1 MAFPGA
7 EKLLDFA
14 VPFDV
19 PMLDQ
24 IIAAFYTPG
33 ADPTMVRARSLSPT
47 RARTLPGDR
56 FAGPSSRRPTT
67 ELLPRPDPE
76 ETRDAFAKPVVET
89 CRSRLAVRDFSDR
102 KLETPFLTLFSF
114 FLLPFAALRG

>member
-76 ETRDAFAKPVVET
+76 ETRDAFAKPWKP
-89 CRSRLAVRDFSDR
+89 ADR
-102 KLETPFLTLFSF
+102 ASPCATSVTENGKRRF
-114 FLLPFAALRG
+114 

>member
-76 ETRDAFAKPVVET
+76 ETRDAFAK
-89 CRSRLAVRDFSDR
+89 
-102 KLETPFLTLFSF
+102 
-114 FLLPFAALRG
+114 RGNLQIAPRRAQLQ

>member
-56 FAGPSSRRPTT
+56 FAGPSSRHPRRSSFHAQILRRPAT
-67 ELLPRPDPE
+67 LS
-76 ETRDAFAKPVVET
+76 
-89 CRSRLAVRDFSDR
+89 RSRGNLQIAPRR
-102 KLETPFLTLFSF
+102 ARLQ
-114 FLLPFAALRG
+114 

>member
-19 PMLDQ
+19 PLLDQ
-24 IIAAFYTPG
+24 IISAFYTPG
-33 ADPTMVRARSLSPT
+33 ADPTMVRSRSLSLT
-47 RARTLPGDR
+47 YARMLPAVR

-67 ELLPRPDPE
+67 GSFHAQILDIRCAFREAGGNPRI
-76 ETRDAFAKPVVET
+76 V
-89 CRSRLAVRDFSDR
+89 VRDFSDR
-102 KLETPFLTLFSF
+102 KRETRIFLTLL
-114 FLLPFAALRG
+114 FLSSCTAL

>member
-24 IIAAFYTPG
+24 IISAFYTPG
-33 ADPTMVRARSLSPT
+33 ADPTMVRARSLSPM

-56 FAGPSSRRPTT
+56 FAGPSSRHPRRSSFHAQIRGDPRRFREAWKPADRASPCATSVT
-67 ELLPRPDPE
+67 ENGKR
-76 ETRDAFAKPVVET
+76 RF
-89 CRSRLAVRDFSDR
+89 
-102 KLETPFLTLFSF
+102 
-114 FLLPFAALRG
+114 